1 MARSKVFHDARTT
14 IRAWIEHRLATD
26 QAVVLLDQ
34 AVSLPEQFADAEG
47 RLVDIVEDLTVA
59 DTRRVLEYWR
69 QSVDGPG
76 IAAGQTEQAELR
88 GISASKSMGGMIR
101 LDGWM
106 TTLAGEAVLAAL
118 HALMPPPALGDTRT
132 PRQRRHDALEDL
144 ARDFLDHADT
154 PTVGGEKPHVNVII
168 DWAALTGLAGGRH
181 EFEEGEVIDLATV
194 QRITCDSSVCRIVF
208 GPNGEIIDVG
218 RRTRVVPAALR
229 RGSS

>member
-1 MARSKVFHDARTT
+1 
-14 IRAWIEHRLATD
+14 
-26 QAVVLLDQ
+26 
-34 AVSLPEQFADAEG
+34 
-47 RLVDIVEDLTVA
+47 
-59 DTRRVLEYWR
+59 
-69 QSVDGPG
+69 
-76 IAAGQTEQAELR
+76 
-88 GISASKSMGGMIR
+88 MGGMIR

-106 TTLAGEAVLAAL
+106 TTRAGEAVLAAL

-181 EFEEGEVIDLATV
+181 EFEDGEVIDLATV

-229 RGSS
+229 RGIVVRDRHCTWQGCDRDPRWCDVHHIVSWAHGGTTEPGNLILLCRYHHTLIHQGDENRGPPIST